1 VQDNGRLKMSD
12 LNHKNDMTEF
22 VKLLTA
28 HHGQLYSYTLSLVGN
43 FADADDVFQETT
55 SKMWE
60 LFSGFEPGTDFLSW
74 SITIA
79 YYRVLDY
86 RKRKQRDSK
95 LLFGDDFFQNISQN
109 ALSELSKTNEYLEKL
124 KECVTKLPEQDAKIL
139 KMRYMSELKVHEI
152 STRISKSVRNVY
164 FILYRIQ
171 RLLLRCMETA
181 R

>member
-1 VQDNGRLKMSD
+1 MSD
-12 LNHKNDMTEF
+12 SSNKIDMAGF

-60 LFSGFEPGTDFLSW
+60 LFSSFQPGTDFLSW
-74 SITIA
+74 SMTIA
-79 YYRVLDY
+79 HYRVLDY

-95 LLFGDDFFQNISQN
+95 LIFSEEFFQNISEK
-109 ALSELSKTNEYLEKL
+109 APGELSKTNEYLEKL
-124 KECVTKLPEQDAKIL
+124 SECITKLPEQDTKIL
-139 KMRYMSELKVHEI
+139 KMRYMSELKVNEI
-152 STRISKSVRNVY
+152 SARISRSVRNVY
-164 FILYRIQ
+164 FILSRIQ
-171 RLLLRCMETA
+171 RLLLRCMETT

>member
-1 VQDNGRLKMSD
+1 MGDSGI
-12 LNHKNDMTEF
+12 KNDMTGF

-43 FADADDVFQETT
+43 FVDADDVFQETT

-60 LFSGFEPGTDFLSW
+60 LFDSFVPGTDFLSW
-74 SITIA
+74 AITIA
-79 YYRVLDY
+79 HYRVLDY

-95 LLFGDDFFQNISQN
+95 LIFNEEFFQNISQN
-109 ALSELSKTNEYLEKL
+109 APQELSKTNEYLEKL
-124 KECVTKLPEQDAKIL
+124 KECITKLPEQDGKIL

-152 STRISKSVRNVY
+152 STRISRSARNVY
-164 FILYRIQ
+164 FILSRIQ
-171 RLLLRCMETA
+171 RMLLKCMETA

>member
-1 VQDNGRLKMSD
+1 MSD
-12 LNHKNDMTEF
+12 GTKKSDMTEF

-55 SKMWE
+55 SKMWD
-60 LFSGFEPGTDFLSW
+60 LFDRFEPGTDFLSW

-95 LLFGDDFFQNISQN
+95 LVFGEDFFQDISHN
-109 ALSELSKTNEYLEKL
+109 ALNELSKTNEYLEKL
-124 KECVTKLPEQDAKIL
+124 KECITKLPEQDSKIL
-139 KMRYMSELKVHEI
+139 KMRYMSELKVPEI
-152 STRISKSVRNVY
+152 STRISRSARNVY
-164 FILYRIQ
+164 FILSRIQ
-171 RLLLRCMETA
+171 RLLLRCMEAA

>member
-1 VQDNGRLKMSD
+1 MSD
-12 LNHKNDMTEF
+12 SNNTMDIAGF

-60 LFSGFEPGTDFLSW
+60 LFGNFQPGTDFLSW
-74 SITIA
+74 AITIA
-79 YYRVLDY
+79 HYRVLDY

-95 LLFGDDFFQNISQN
+95 LIFGEDFFQNISQK
-109 ALSELSKTNEYLEKL
+109 APGELSKTNEYLEKL
-124 KECVTKLPEQDAKIL
+124 RECITRLPEQDTHIL
-139 KMRYMSELKVHEI
+139 KMRYMGELKVNEI

-164 FILYRIQ
+164 FILSRIQ
-171 RLLLRCMETA
+171 RMLLRCMETA

>member
-1 VQDNGRLKMSD
+1 MSD
-12 LNHKNDMTEF
+12 SSNKTDMSGF

-60 LFSGFEPGTDFLSW
+60 LFNRFQPGTDFLSW

-95 LLFGDDFFQNISQN
+95 LIFGEDFFQNISQN
-109 ALSELSKTNEYLEKL
+109 APNELSKTNEYLEKL
-124 KECVTKLPEQDAKIL
+124 RECITKLPEQDINIL
-139 KMRYMSELKVHEI
+139 KMRYMSELKVNEI

-164 FILYRIQ
+164 FIMSRIQ
-171 RLLLRCMETA
+171 RMLLRCMETA

>member
-1 VQDNGRLKMSD
+1 MSD
-12 LNHKNDMTEF
+12 LDHKKNDMKEF

-43 FADADDVFQETT
+43 FADADDVFQETA

-60 LFSGFEPGTDFLSW
+60 LFNNFQPGTDFLSW
-74 SITIA
+74 SMTIA
-79 YYRVLDY
+79 HYRVLEY

-95 LLFGDDFFQNISQN
+95 MIFSEEFFQNISKK
-109 ALSELSKTNEYLEKL
+109 APGELSKTNDYLETL
-124 KECVTKLPEQDAKIL
+124 KECITKLPEQDVKIL

-152 STRISKSVRNVY
+152 SSRISKSVRNVY
-164 FILYRIQ
+164 FILSRIQ
-171 RLLLRCMETA
+171 RLLMRCMEIA